1 MKIIAKRAM
10 LYQVFSKHA
19 NKNYLLFIMIRFK
32 FGEVYACEVTL
43 GKWCFYE
50 YELMKIN
57 KVYILIEKFLIFFLH
72 TQYPQYVSASA
83 QTDVILLPFF
93 KHINK
98 TTSEQGH
105 ILLYFFQI
113 NMLNTC

>member
-43 GKWCFYE
+43 GK
-50 YELMKIN
+50 
-57 KVYILIEKFLIFFLH
+57 
-72 TQYPQYVSASA
+72 
-83 QTDVILLPFF
+83 
-93 KHINK
+93 
-98 TTSEQGH
+98 
-105 ILLYFFQI
+105 
-113 NMLNTC
+113 